1 MMVLCWP
8 KDVCEVTAL
17 PLPLQIHMSEVGVSG
32 CHVLSFGV
40 VILGDNRG
48 LVVTSL
54 AAHTW
59 RR

>member
-1 MMVLCWP
+1 ML
-8 KDVCEVTAL
+8 EVTAL
-17 PLPLQIHMSEVGVSG
+17 PLPLQIHVSEVGVRG

-48 LVVTSL
+48 LAVTSL